1 MTGRIT
7 FLSSVKVLAFR
18 VWGIVTRRRLEED
31 FQQELD
37 SHLDLLTEENIRHG
51 MTPEEARRAAR
62 VRLGGVTQLRETHRE
77 LNGLPWIET
86 LVPDV
91 RYALRMLRKNPGFT
105 TVAVLTLALGIGANT
120 ALFSLIDAFLLR
132 ELPVKDPQQLVIMN
146 RLTPKGGLR
155 DDFPYPAFE
164 QFRDRNHSFS
174 GIFAWDGSTM
184 SVTVNGQPE
193 FVSGDFVSGSYFDVL
208 GVHAHVGRTFAEDDD
223 KPGRPP
229 VAVISFSYWKRR
241 FSQDTT
247 VVGKSIYLAGTPFTV
262 VGVMPPTFYGRNVA
276 GRSADVMLPMF
287 VHPWLGLKD
296 HNTFEV
302 MARLKPGV
310 TTAQAQAD
318 LDVIYRQALEKAA
331 GSHLAP
337 PAEQDIRAQKIEFKP
352 GSRGEGEP
360 SDHFAVE
367 MRILMCVVAVVLLIA
382 SVNVASLLLARA
394 AGRQKEIA
402 VRLAIG
408 AGRAR
413 VSVQLFGE
421 SMLLAA
427 MGGALGFLFA
437 KWGVSSL
444 VAVLSMGGA
453 SFSFALHPDPRILA
467 FTAAVSLLT
476 GVLLGLVP
484 AFAASR
490 VDLNPILKGAEAGSD
505 LRSSRYSLG
514 KSLVV
519 SQVALSLALLI
530 GAGLLIRTLRQVY
543 TIDAGFDRAH
553 VLFAWILPALN
564 GYDHAKEMTLYRE
577 LLEKM
582 NSIPGIQS
590 ATLARYRQFVAR
602 PEKDVWVQGS
612 DAASR
617 GIYARTFTG
626 REVPAVYYNPVGPGF
641 FRTMGIG
648 QLLGRDFAPTDTE
661 TSPKVAIV
669 SESMSRLFF
678 PNQNPTG
685 KRLGFNG
692 PQSSGDVQIVGVV
705 RDTRHHLLE
714 NASLAAVYIPYTQGA
729 GDDYGQ
735 MNLVVRSQAS
745 TAAVIAALRQQ
756 GQSVDKNLP
765 LSGIETPAADLDEYL
780 GDHRSLAT
788 LLGFFGALAVLL
800 ASIGLYGTMSYTVGR
815 RTKELGI
822 RMTLG
827 AQRRDAVWMVLRETL
842 SLAVLGVAI
851 GIPIA
856 AGSERLLGSML
867 FGVKATDPLTIA
879 CAVLA
884 MLATAALAGYLPA
897 RTATKVDPM
906 VALRYE

>member
-1 MTGRIT
+1 MTWRRHFT
-7 FLSSVKVLAFR
+7 KLRAFFARREPADDLAEEIR
-18 VWGIVTRRRLEED
+18 THLRMEEQDNLEAGMSLEEAHYAALRR
-31 FQQELD
+31 FGNVTLAQEGSSKVWKWNWL
-37 SHLDLLTEENIRHG
+37 
-51 MTPEEARRAAR
+51 
-62 VRLGGVTQLRETHRE
+62 
-77 LNGLPWIET
+77 ET
-86 LVPDV
+86 LRQDV
-91 RYALRMLRKNPGFT
+91 RYGLRQLRRNPGFT
-105 TVAVLTLALGIGANT
+105 SVAVLTLALGIGANT
-120 ALFSLIDAFLLR
+120 AIFSLIDAFLLR
-132 ELPVKDPQQLVIMN
+132 ELPVKDPQQLVIVN
-146 RLTPKGGLR
+146 RVTAKGGLD
-155 DDFPYPAFE
+155 DDFPFPTYE
-164 QFRDRNHSFS
+164 QFRDGSHSFS
-174 GIFAWDGSTM
+174 GSFAWDGSTV

-193 FVSGDFVSGSYFDVL
+193 FVSGEFVSGSYFDVL
-208 GVHAHVGRTFAEDDD
+208 GVHALVGRTFADGDD
-223 KPGRPP
+223 KPGKAL
-229 VAVISFSYWKRR
+229 VAVISFSYWKQR
-241 FSQDTT
+241 FAQDTS
-247 VVGKSIYLAGTPFTV
+247 VIGKAIYLAGTPFTV
-262 VGVMPPTFYGRNVA
+262 IGVMPPTFYGRNVA

-302 MARLKPGV
+302 TARLEPGV

-318 LDVIYRQALEKAA
+318 LDVIYRQALAQAA
-331 GSHLAP
+331 GSHLSP
-337 PAEQDIRAQKIEFKP
+337 QAEHDISAQKIELKP
-352 GSRGEGEP
+352 GSRGVGGP

-367 MRILMCVVAVVLLIA
+367 MRILMCVVAAVLLIA

-402 VRLAIG
+402 IRLAIG

-413 VSVQLFGE
+413 VSVQLVCE
-421 SMLLAA
+421 STLLAA
-427 MGGALGFLFA
+427 IGGALGFLLA
-437 KWGVSSL
+437 KWGVSSI
-444 VAVLSMGGA
+444 VAVLSMGGEP
-453 SFSFALHPDPRILA
+453 FSFDLQPDPGILA

-490 VDLNPILKGAEAGSD
+490 VDLNPILKGAEGGRES
-505 LRSSRYSLG
+505 RSSRCGPG

-519 SQVALSLALLI
+519 SQIAFSLALLI
-530 GAGLLIRTLRQVY
+530 GSGLLIRTLRQVY
-543 TIDAGFDRAH
+543 TMDAGFDRDH

-564 GYDHAKEMTLYRE
+564 GYDHAKEMNLYRD
-577 LLEKM
+577 LLERM

-602 PEKDVWVQGS
+602 PERDVWVQGS
-612 DAASR
+612 DAGSR

-648 QLLGRDFAPTDTE
+648 QLLGRDFAPTDME
-661 TSPKVAIV
+661 TSAKVAIV
-669 SESMSRLFF
+669 SESMARLFF
-678 PNQNPTG
+678 PNQNPIG
-685 KRLGFNG
+685 KRLGFKG
-692 PQSSGDVQIVGVV
+692 PQSSRDVQIVGVV

-756 GQSVDKNLP
+756 AQSVDRNLP

-788 LLGFFGALAVLL
+788 LLGFFGALALLL
-800 ASIGLYGTMSYTVGR
+800 ASIGLYGTMSYAVGR

-827 AQRRDAVWMVLRETL
+827 AQRKDALWMVLRETL

-856 AGSERLLGSML
+856 AASERLLGSML
-867 FGVKATDPLTIA
+867 FGVRATDPLTIA
-879 CAVLA
+879 CAVLV

-897 RTATKVDPM
+897 RRATKVDPM